1 MMRCP
6 VCRADDNHT
15 EQCRRCK
22 ADLTLLVRLER
33 QRAACL
39 ASAERHAGRGEAQAC
54 LADAQS
60 AHALRGDSESLRLI
74 ALAALLKR
82 DFAAA
87 WQTYLKRAKLL

>member
-6 VCRADDNHT
+6 VCRADDNQT

-33 QRAACL
+33 QRAARL
-39 ASAERHAGRGEAQAC
+39 VSAERHAGRGEAEAC
-54 LADAQS
+54 LTDAQS
-60 AHALRGDSESLRLI
+60 AHALRVDGESLRLI

-87 WQTYLKRAKLL
+87 WKAYQKRAKLV